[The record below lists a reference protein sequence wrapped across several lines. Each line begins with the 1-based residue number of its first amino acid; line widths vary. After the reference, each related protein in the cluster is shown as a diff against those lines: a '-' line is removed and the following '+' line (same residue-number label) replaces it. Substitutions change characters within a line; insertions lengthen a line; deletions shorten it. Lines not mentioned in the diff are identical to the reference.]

1 MILVRLPNLVPALLF
16 GLGLATAGCRRGD
29 NGALLPSGTVE
40 VDETQIGSRYGGR
53 VTEVLVREG
62 DGVTPGQVLAR
73 LEADEL
79 TAHRNQLTALLAELE
94 AGPRVEEIASAKAEW
109 EVHSAELELARKD
122 EERALEL
129 FADKTI
135 AANERDRAV
144 SRAQSTAKAAAAA
157 KARYEMLVAGT
168 RPERIAQTRAELSA
182 IAAQQRELTLTA
194 PSAAVVEVVNI
205 KPGDVL
211 APNRGAM
218 TLLLTN
224 HLWVRVYVPP
234 AWLGSLKDG
243 QPVKIRADAFPGRDF
258 AGVIEP
264 LARSAEFTPRNVQ
277 TPADR
282 AQQVFGIKIRLEDP
296 GHDLRSGMSVEADFG
311 IPQKKP
317 DA

>member
-1 MILVRLPNLVPALLF
+1 MSFRSHFLPLFFLLL
-16 GLGLATAGCRRGD
+16 GLTLATAGCRRGGAD
-29 NGALLPSGTVE
+29 ALLPSGTVE

-79 TAHRNQLTALLAELE
+79 TARHSQLSALLAELE

-211 APNRGAM
+211 APNRPAM

-234 AWLGSLKDG
+234 AWLGSLREG
-243 QPVKIRADAFPGRDF
+243 QKVRLHADAFPGRDF
-258 AGVIEP
+258 PGVIEQV
-264 LARSAEFTPRNVQ
+264 ARAAEFTPRNVQ

-282 AQQVFGIKIRLEDP
+282 AQQVFGIKIRLEDA

-311 IPQKKP
+311 IPKTKP